1 MKNLRLLHPCR
12 IKRTRHHNRERL
24 RLTRSK
30 LNTISHRERTIRESN
45 ISTLNSRIRE
55 REPSRNRRSIHNS
68 SRLTS
73 KHTGIRHRHRVGRR
87 PLTVHSV
94 SFARSFFLHR
104 ELRRL
109 LHRRAGRVVALA
121 VRITSHG
128 DPIGK
133 ALTVRNTFLAGAV
146 KNLRLL
152 HPCRIKR
159 TRHHN
164 RERLRLT
171 RSKLN
176 TISHRER
183 AVRQRGVLTVNL
195 RSRDSETSRNRRR
208 IRHSLRG
215 ALHLASVR
223 HRYLVGRGPLAV
235 RGRRLSR
242 GLLLHRKLRG
252 LLHRITRC
260 VVRSAVGVAIHRDRI
275 DKTTRNGT
283 AASSL
288 TLRHRRPINVSR
300 FIVTGDLN
308 LEGLRPTRRKLHTIS
323 HRERTRLSINRRPIN
338 LGPRE
343 CEPLRKRRRIR
354 H

>member
-1 MKNLRLLHPCR
+1 MSTLSTITSTLKNLRLLHPCR
-12 IKRTRHHNRERL
+12 IKRTRHHNRE
-24 RLTRSK
+24 S
-30 LNTISHRERTIRESN
+30 
-45 ISTLNSRIRE
+45 
-55 REPSRNRRSIHNS
+55 
-68 SRLTS
+68 
-73 KHTGIRHRHRVGRR
+73 
-87 PLTVHSV
+87 
-94 SFARSFFLHR
+94 
-104 ELRRL
+104 
-109 LHRRAGRVVALA
+109 
-121 VRITSHG
+121 
-128 DPIGK
+128 
-133 ALTVRNTFLAGAV
+133 
-146 KNLRLL
+146 
-152 HPCRIKR
+152 
-159 TRHHN
+159 
-164 RERLRLT
+164 LRLT